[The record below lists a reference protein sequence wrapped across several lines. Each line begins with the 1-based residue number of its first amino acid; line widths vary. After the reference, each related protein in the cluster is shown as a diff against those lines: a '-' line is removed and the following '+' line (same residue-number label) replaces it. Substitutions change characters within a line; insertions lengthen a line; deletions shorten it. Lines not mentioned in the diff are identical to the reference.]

1 MEIWGFSRINFVRT
15 LLSKRKL
22 QWLVDEKQASGWD
35 DPRFP
40 TVAGILRRGMTV
52 AALKKFILDMG
63 AARNTN
69 LMEWDK
75 LWTENKYVIDP
86 IASRYTALLSDG
98 IVPLILSNGP
108 KAPYAESLPK
118 HPKDETLGK
127 KVRLFASTV
136 LLQADDAASIAKD
149 EEVTLMS
156 WGNAI
161 VREIIKDGSGKVVSL
176 KGELHLEGSVKSTKK
191 KLTWLADTPDATKVE
206 LIDLDFI
213 ISKDKVEEEDKLE
226 DIFTEKSYIPYNA
239 VGEASLRT
247 LKKGETIQ
255 VERRG
260 FYICDEAYLR
270 PEEPIK
276 LIFVPDGKNMM
287 GVKNPEAT
295 SLYTVR
301 SAA

>member
-1 MEIWGFSRINFVRT
+1 MCFN
-15 LLSKRKL
+15 
-22 QWLVDEKQASGWD
+22 
-35 DPRFP
+35 
-40 TVAGILRRGMTV
+40 
-52 AALKKFILDMG
+52 
-63 AARNTN
+63 
-69 LMEWDK
+69 
-75 LWTENKYVIDP
+75 
-86 IASRYTALLSDG
+86 
-98 IVPLILSNGP
+98 
-108 KAPYAESLPK
+108 
-118 HPKDETLGK
+118 
-127 KVRLFASTV
+127 
-136 LLQADDAASIAKD
+136 
-149 EEVTLMS
+149 
-156 WGNAI
+156 
-161 VREIIKDGSGKVVSL
+161 SL
-176 KGELHLEGSVKSTKK
+176 KYSLSHLFNFLNAVRPIKRPGQQ
-191 KLTWLADTPDATKVE
+191 
-206 LIDLDFI
+206 IDLDFI

-301 SAA
+301 TRVERD